1 MVVLFLFHP
10 DIVPPG
16 SIKCPH
22 CGMFMNERYW
32 NDYSSE
38 SKQPRILQGVDNIVV
53 LVSIVYVCD
62 KMVAHDDIIL
72 KSFPSAD
79 MMPFLLLH
87 CTGFTTVVF
96 AQHCAGEELTFTIW
110 SQSYLKGDG
119 SHMQDSKKCLKCI
132 EIYVHN
138 LFRLTAM
145 IFGALQCQNHPAM
158 MYYQNA

>member
-32 NDYSSE
+32 NDGSSE

-62 KMVAHDDIIL
+62 NMHKMVAHDDIIL

-87 CTGFTTVVF
+87 RTGFTRVVF
-96 AQHCAGEELTFTIW
+96 AQHCAGEELTFTICDRICENQAYGIIINFEIQEKRQLW
-110 SQSYLKGDG
+110 LTRVITVLL
-119 SHMQDSKKCLKCI
+119 HKKL
-132 EIYVHN
+132 H
-138 LFRLTAM
+138 
-145 IFGALQCQNHPAM
+145 
-158 MYYQNA
+158 